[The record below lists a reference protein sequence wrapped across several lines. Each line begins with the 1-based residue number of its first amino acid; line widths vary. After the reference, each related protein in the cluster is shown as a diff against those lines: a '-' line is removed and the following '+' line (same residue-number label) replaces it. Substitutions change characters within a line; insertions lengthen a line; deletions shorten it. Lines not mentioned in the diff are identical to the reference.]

1 MIRNLI
7 LDRQPAK
14 PTIGEVHLHI
24 AAQRSLRADRERVA
38 DDQHPDHQFRVNRW
52 PTSTGIIR
60 RQLNT
65 HPRQVEYRSYLAN
78 QVIVRNSLF
87 KTKWIKQLPLVVI
100 EPPHHPPQR
109 IASQRPNHFER
120 RPSIAFATKSAQSG
134 LTSTILCLSAFGAK
148 PTCTVVKLAP
158 PDRERGTQTAA
169 MCSRCDR
176 SLRQRYAARDLQ
188 AQRRDPSRH

>member
-1 MIRNLI
+1 MPVAGPR
-7 LDRQPAK
+7 
-14 PTIGEVHLHI
+14 I
-24 AAQRSLRADRERVA
+24 APMTR
-38 DDQHPDHQFRVNRW
+38 
-52 PTSTGIIR
+52 
-60 RQLNT
+60 
-65 HPRQVEYRSYLAN
+65 AN
-78 QVIVRNSLF
+78 QPRTAF
-87 KTKWIKQLPLVVI
+87 QCPLV
-100 EPPHHPPQR
+100 
-109 IASQRPNHFER
+109 
-120 RPSIAFATKSAQSG
+120 AQSG

>member
-1 MIRNLI
+1 LRSKLFARLRSWDRTLLIGIGNNQAGIHRKTFPTDQTSPDARVHHALKHAAEDVAVAEPIVARTRERRVIRNLI

-24 AAQRSLRADRERVA
+24 AAQRSLRADREHVA

-87 KTKWIKQLPLVVI
+87 KTK
-100 EPPHHPPQR
+100 
-109 IASQRPNHFER
+109 
-120 RPSIAFATKSAQSG
+120 
-134 LTSTILCLSAFGAK
+134 
-148 PTCTVVKLAP
+148 
-158 PDRERGTQTAA
+158 
-169 MCSRCDR
+169 
-176 SLRQRYAARDLQ
+176 
-188 AQRRDPSRH
+188 